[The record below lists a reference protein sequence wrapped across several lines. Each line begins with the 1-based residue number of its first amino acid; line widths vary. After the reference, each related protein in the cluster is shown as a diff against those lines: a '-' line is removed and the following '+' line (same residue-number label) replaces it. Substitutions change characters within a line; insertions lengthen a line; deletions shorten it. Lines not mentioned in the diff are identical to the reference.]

1 MYRFRMELSIIIP
14 ILRSLRIRKMKPTLK
29 RRNMKKFFLAALAAA
44 AIPVLAAG
52 QMKVDVNID
61 SDITD
66 GQIIP
71 KEIYGQFAEHL
82 GSCIYGGL
90 WVGPESEIPNIDGY
104 RTDVLEALKIL
115 KVPVM
120 RWPGGC
126 FADEYHW
133 KDGIGPRDDRP
144 RMVNSNW
151 GGTVEDNSFGT
162 HEFLNLCE
170 MIGCEPYISGN
181 VGSGTVEELA
191 KWVEYMTAADG
202 PMARLR
208 AQNGRTEPW
217 KVKYLGVGNE
227 SWGCGGNM
235 VVEYYSHLYRRYQTY
250 CRNFGDNVLY
260 KVASGAT
267 DYDYNWTEVLMK
279 NVAEHADGISLHY
292 YTVKG
297 WDGSKGSAT
306 DFTEEEY
313 YNTLGKAV
321 EIESVIKRHIAIMD
335 SYDPENKVDLLL
347 DEWGTW
353 FDVEPGTNPGHLYQQ
368 NTMRDAMVAALSLNI
383 FHKYTKRLKMAN
395 IAQIAN
401 VLQSMVLTRGDK
413 MVLTPT
419 YHVFRMYNVH
429 QEATYLPLTC
439 SSNTF
444 TDANGRECPVVD
456 ATASRNA
463 EGAIHVTLTNTDLAN
478 TAEVTVSLA
487 AEGKPSVVAE
497 ILTSADVKDYNDFDS
512 PEKVVP
518 AGFKDFKVKDGKITV
533 RMPAKSIISLK
544 IQ

>member
-1 MYRFRMELSIIIP
+1 
-14 ILRSLRIRKMKPTLK
+14 
-29 RRNMKKFFLAALAAA
+29 MKKFFFTALAAA
-44 AIPVLAAG
+44 VIPVMAAG
-52 QMKVDVNID
+52 QMKINVNID

-66 GQIIP
+66 GQTIP

-90 WVGPESEIPNIDGY
+90 WVGPESEIPNVDGY
-104 RTDVLEALKIL
+104 RTDVLEALKTL

-133 KDGIGPRDDRP
+133 RDGIGPREDRP

-191 KWVEYMTAADG
+191 KWVEYMTAPDG

-235 VVEYYSHLYRRYQTY
+235 VVDYYTHLYRRYQTY

-279 NVAEHADGISLHY
+279 NIANHADGISLHY

-306 DFTEEEY
+306 QFTNEEY

-401 VLQSMVLTRGDK
+401 VLQSMVLTKGDK

-429 QEATYLPLTC
+429 QEATFLPLTC
-439 SSNTF
+439 SSKTF
-444 TDANGRECPVVD
+444 TDANGRECPIVD

-463 EGAIHVTLTNTDLAN
+463 EGTINVTLTNTDLENA
-478 TAEVTVSLA
+478 AEITVSIA
-487 AEGKPSVVAE
+487 ADGKPSVTGE
-497 ILTSADVKDYNDFDS
+497 ILTSKNIADYNDFDVPS
-512 PEKVVP
+512 KVTP
-518 AGFKDFKVKDGKITV
+518 AEFKDFKVKDGKITV
-533 RMPAKSIISLK
+533 KMPAKSIISLCIK
-544 IQ
+544 